1 MFISSSNR
9 IIRSKKCIFQDMGSS
24 KVKDELTSLKNL
36 MIRRENASLRGQR
49 PAKRNPLPAS
59 QLPAITPEWAL
70 KTSHPREFEEP
81 MLAIITLLARLSLVK
96 HEA

>member
-1 MFISSSNR
+1 
-9 IIRSKKCIFQDMGSS
+9 MGTS
-24 KVKDELTSLKNL
+24 KVKDELNSLKNL

-49 PAKRNPLPAS
+49 PAKRSPLPAS

-70 KTSHPREFEEP
+70 KTSQPREFEDP

-96 HEA
+96 REA